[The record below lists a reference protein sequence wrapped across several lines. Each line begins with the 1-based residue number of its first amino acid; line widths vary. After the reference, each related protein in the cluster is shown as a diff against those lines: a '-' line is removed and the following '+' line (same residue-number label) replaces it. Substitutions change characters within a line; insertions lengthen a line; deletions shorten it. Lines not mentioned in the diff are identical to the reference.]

1 MSCTKLVAV
10 VLAAVSLATTACG
23 GSASREYPLQGQ
35 VLSVNADRTQA
46 NIEHDD
52 IPGFMGAMTMSYKV
66 RDSHQFEGL
75 QPGDLITLTL
85 VVVSSDAY
93 LTDVRRVGA
102 APLAAESARATSAS
116 FEFDFLTP
124 GQEVPLTPFVD
135 QDGQTRDFTSFRGA
149 MTIVTFIYTRGP
161 MPTFCP
167 LMDRHFATIQVQT
180 ESDPELKS
188 LRLVSV
194 SFDPLVD
201 TPSVLKQ
208 HAEALGA
215 DPTRWTFLTGDRDEI
230 DQFAKRF
237 GVTIVRDSNELIDIA
252 HSLRTAVIDAE
263 GRLVKVYTGNEWT
276 PDELLTYL
284 RQSD

>member
-1 MSCTKLVAV
+1 
-10 VLAAVSLATTACG
+10 
-23 GSASREYPLQGQ
+23 
-35 VLSVNADRTQA
+35 
-46 NIEHDD
+46 
-52 IPGFMGAMTMSYKV
+52 
-66 RDSHQFEGL
+66 
-75 QPGDLITLTL
+75 
-85 VVVSSDAY
+85 
-93 LTDVRRVGA
+93 
-102 APLAAESARATSAS
+102 
-116 FEFDFLTP
+116 
-124 GQEVPLTPFVD
+124 
-135 QDGQTRDFTSFRGA
+135 
-149 MTIVTFIYTRGP
+149 
-161 MPTFCP
+161 
-167 LMDRHFATIQVQT
+167 MDRHFETIQVQT